1 MISRRLLRIK
11 TMQIIYAWLRNP
23 DGSIEQYNKE
33 LEKSIKSF
41 EDLYYLFFQL
51 LIEIHFYFLK
61 EIERKKNKHLPTEEE
76 KKPNMRFIE
85 NPAMQA
91 IIESEEIQSYLK
103 NNNIGWHEDGDL
115 IKKLAKEIEASN
127 FYNRYMVKEE
137 EPDHKAH
144 KEVIIEILT
153 EIIAESD
160 LLFEILEE
168 KSVYWNDDIE
178 LVLSMNIRT
187 IERIKRTY
195 RLKPM
200 ALFKNESD
208 HKFTQDL
215 FVKTT
220 GQFRDHQKI
229 IKETAS
235 NWELER
241 IALMDKVI
249 ISMGIS
255 ELTNFPAIP
264 VRVTLNEY
272 IELAKFYSTEK
283 SNTFVNGVLDKIVM
297 KLKTNKKLNKI
308 DGSIFDQK
316 KDKN

>member
-1 MISRRLLRIK
+1 
-11 TMQIIYAWLRNP
+11 MQIIYAWLRNP

-33 LEKSIKSF
+33 LRKSVKSF

-51 LIEIHFYFLK
+51 LIEIHHYFLK
-61 EIERKKNKHLPTEEE
+61 EIDRKKNKHFPTEEE
-76 KKPNMRFIE
+76 KNPNLRFVE

-91 IIESEEIQSYLK
+91 IIENKEIQSYLK
-103 NNNIGWHEDGDL
+103 NNTIGWHDDSDL
-115 IKKLAKEIEASN
+115 IKKLAREIEESN
-127 FYNRYMVKEE
+127 FFNRYMVKEE

-144 KEVIIEILT
+144 KEVIITILT
-153 EIIAESD
+153 DIIAASD
-160 LLFEILEE
+160 LLFETLEE

-195 RLKPM
+195 RLKLM
-200 ALFKNESD
+200 SLYKNESD
-208 HKFTQDL
+208 EKFTQDL

-220 GQFRDHQKI
+220 AHFRDHQKI

-235 NWELER
+235 NWELDR

-249 ISMGIS
+249 ISMGIT
-255 ELTNFPAIP
+255 ELTNFPEIP

-283 SNTFVNGVLDKIVM
+283 SNTFVNGVLDKIVG
-297 KLKTNKKLNKI
+297 KLKTNQKLNKI
-308 DGSIFDQK
+308 DGSIFDRK
-316 KDKN
+316 TDKN

>member
-1 MISRRLLRIK
+1 
-11 TMQIIYAWLRNP
+11 MQIIYAWLRNP

-33 LEKSIKSF
+33 LEKSVKSF

-51 LIEIHFYFLK
+51 LIEIHHFFSK

-76 KKPNMRFIE
+76 MNPNMRFIE

-91 IIESEEIQSYLK
+91 IIDCEEIQLYLK
-103 NNNIGWHEDGDL
+103 NNKIGWHEDGDL

-144 KEVIIEILT
+144 KEVVIEILT

-168 KSVYWNDDIE
+168 KSVFWNDDIE

-195 RLKPM
+195 RLKLM
-200 ALFKNESD
+200 SLFKNDSD
-208 HKFTQDL
+208 RIFTQDL

-249 ISMGIS
+249 ISLGIS
-255 ELTNFPAIP
+255 ELTNFPEIP

-283 SNTFVNGVLDKIVM
+283 SNTFVNGVLDKIVG
-297 KLKTNKKLNKI
+297 KLKANKKLNKI

-316 KDKN
+316 NDKN